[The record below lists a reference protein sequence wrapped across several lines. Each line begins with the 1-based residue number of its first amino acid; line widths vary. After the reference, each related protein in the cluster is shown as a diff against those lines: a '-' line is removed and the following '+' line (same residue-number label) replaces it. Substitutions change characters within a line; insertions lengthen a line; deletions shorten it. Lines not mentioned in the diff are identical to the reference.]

1 MMKGVGMTTDNSATP
16 GIRLPWAGK
25 NVRQEHVEDEL
36 MTLWHLAA
44 DNMRISQNTN
54 VRTSVLNFVICAP
67 DIASAQQ
74 ASALLRDLSSMHIA
88 RVTILILDSSNTTLQ
103 GVSTWVTL
111 RSFPVVSD
119 LMRHHFEQVT
129 VALGSDTSQYAA
141 TIVQRLLKPDL
152 PVYLWWLKDLPTD
165 DQIFKSLAHISNRV
179 IVDSNNFSQ
188 PKHHLQVLSTVLQ
201 TEPDCSIS
209 DLNWGRLT
217 TWRELIAQDF
227 DVAEYR
233 AYLIDTEQIEI
244 AYTIASQKPQPLSAL
259 LVAAWIKTRLG
270 WQRSTKQ
277 SDNNADEGTGI
288 YGWRM
293 TTRDDSQF
301 EFEPDDFEPDDEDA
315 PQAQTAEKEMQESSI
330 SVTIQPQTLAD
341 ATSGLLSL
349 VRMIGRQEGAKATF
363 TITRADDDD
372 HLSTNV
378 ELPEG
383 PRPLRVVN
391 IASTHQ
397 ISELLRSELEIA
409 GRDHL
414 YEDTLH
420 EVLALLN

>member
-1 MMKGVGMTTDNSATP
+1 MTTDNSATP

-25 NVRQEHVEDEL
+25 NVHQEQVEDEL
-36 MTLWHLAA
+36 ITLWHLAA

-88 RVTILILDSSNTTLQ
+88 RVTILILDSSNTTSQ
-103 GVSTWVTL
+103 DVATWVTL
-111 RSFPVVSD
+111 RSFPVISD
-119 LMRHHFEQVT
+119 LMRHHFEQIT
-129 VALGSDTSQYAA
+129 VALSSNAAQYAA
-141 TIVQRLLKPDL
+141 STAQRLLKPDL
-152 PVYLWWLKDLPTD
+152 PVYLWWLKDLPAD

-179 IVDSNNFSQ
+179 IVDSNDFSQ
-188 PKHHLQVLSTVLQ
+188 PKHHLQVLSSVLQ
-201 TEPDCSIS
+201 SEPDCSIS

-244 AYTIASQKPQPLSAL
+244 AYTASAQKPQPLSAL

-270 WQRSTKQ
+270 WERSSQQT
-277 SDNNADEGTGI
+277 DNSSNEQTGK
-288 YGWRM
+288 YTWRM
-293 TTRDDSQF
+293 ISRDDSKF
-301 EFEPDDFEPDDEDA
+301 TFEPDDEDTQEA
-315 PQAQTAEKEMQESSI
+315 QAAEEDAQEDSI
-330 SVTIQPQTLAD
+330 SINVQPQTLAN
-341 ATSGLLSL
+341 AAPGLLSL
-349 VRMIGRQEGAKATF
+349 VRMVGKQEQAKAIF
-363 TITRADDDD
+363 TIARADDDD

-383 PRPLRVVN
+383 ARPQRVVN

-397 ISELLRSELEIA
+397 ISELLRGELEIA

-420 EVLALLN
+420 EVIALLS